1 MTDWGWIMRITP
13 EELSRAHAQLG
24 DPEEIVHQRRTLYA
38 AAVSLCTGTEVQVD
52 VEQDALDNP
61 AVRGHLGAVLSGRTG
76 YAASGLQ
83 RLADL
88 VAPGFRTEV
97 AGWPVRL
104 ASAPVASSALA
115 GPLQRIDGEL
125 RRHGDENGG
134 LALLTAEEG
143 GAIHEAWGRLV
154 DGVLLAVRVAPELAL
169 DLLPHVSLFAVV
181 VTDESARLGSASA
194 REYPGLILI
203 PKPRSALE
211 VAEALFHEGAHQKF
225 FDFGMTRAMLGPLSP
240 QAPRFAPPWA
250 PPGAP
255 EWPLEQSVAAWHA
268 YHCLA
273 AFYRCLHSLP
283 DELSLDNDSLLP
295 KAAGRAA
302 EIGRYLRRQ
311 GSCLGQDA
319 HALIAALEG
328 APPDDPSP
336 VDEAGAEVT
345 GAVDDGT
352 ILVCP
357 AGRRTL
363 VAKRGTPPELY
374 WVDSRL
380 RRGRDER

>member
-1 MTDWGWIMRITP
+1 MRVTP
-13 EELSRAHAQLG
+13 EELSKAHAQLG
-24 DPEEIVHQRRTLYA
+24 DPEEILHQRRTLYA

-52 VEQDALDNP
+52 VEQDTLDNP
-61 AVRGHLGAVLSGRTG
+61 AVRGHLGAVLSGRSRYT
-76 YAASGLQ
+76 ASARQQLT
-83 RLADL
+83 DL
-88 VAPGFRTEV
+88 VAPGFGTEV
-97 AGWPVRL
+97 GGWPVRL
-104 ASAPVASSALA
+104 ASAPVAPSALA
-115 GPLQRIDGEL
+115 GALQRIAGEL
-125 RRHGDENGG
+125 TRHGDESGG
-134 LALLTAEEG
+134 LALLTVEQG
-143 GAIHEAWGRLV
+143 GAIDEAWDRLV
-154 DGVLLAVRVAPELAL
+154 DGVLLAVRVAPELAM

-181 VTDESARLGSASA
+181 VTEESARLGSASA

-273 AFYRCLHSLP
+273 AFYGCLHGVP
-283 DELSLDNDSLLP
+283 DELPLDDGSLLP
-295 KAAGRAA
+295 KAASRAA

-311 GSCLGQDA
+311 GSFLGQDA

-336 VDEAGAEVT
+336 VDEAAAEVS
-345 GAVDDGT
+345 GAVDDGS
-352 ILVCP
+352 ILVYP

-363 VAKRGTPPELY
+363 VVKRGAPPVLY
-374 WVDSRL
+374 WVDPRLGSRP
-380 RRGRDER
+380 R